1 VTRCEPCGRRCPV
14 RVKAAKSDL
23 RLRIAG
29 AMKEACGKRVIAS
42 GRRAGET
49 AAVADDLAPG
59 LYEELVSAAIV
70 GRLAAVEDALVER
83 ALSGRPTP
91 RIVRGFLRHR
101 PATAN
106 DHSIAYLHTRP
117 QTHASPRSDGS
128 ACSADWSRASQVGDE
143 ADRWRDTADNRSSR
157 SKRSRLTH
165 FSECRAIS
173 KGGSVPDH
181 RSVRPTSPRAGFK
194 CRRDRS
200 GEAGGPW
207 VKAANEQPSCSSAG
221 CGARITDGT
230 DAGKGVG
237 ITSR

>member
-1 VTRCEPCGRRCPV
+1 
-14 RVKAAKSDL
+14 
-23 RLRIAG
+23 
-29 AMKEACGKRVIAS
+29 
-42 GRRAGET
+42 
-49 AAVADDLAPG
+49 
-59 LYEELVSAAIV
+59 
-70 GRLAAVEDALVER
+70 
-83 ALSGRPTP
+83 
-91 RIVRGFLRHR
+91 VRGFLRHR